1 LLYQAKSL
9 NRTNKGNEMKKYV
22 SAAEIAKLIRKDLKA
37 NFPEIKF
44 SVRSDRCVRISY
56 ESNVIPANQVRN
68 VVDKYAGET
77 FDGMTDMRSSNGAFA
92 VEEGIELISLASF
105 IFVDNSDYD
114 FENSLRNRFVE
125 VGA

>member
-1 LLYQAKSL
+1 
-9 NRTNKGNEMKKYV
+9 MKKYIPATEV
-22 SAAEIAKLIRKDLKA
+22 AKLIRKDLKA

-44 SVRSDRCVRISY
+44 SVRSDSCIRISY
-56 ESNVIPANQVRN
+56 ESDAVAEKQVQA

-92 VEEGIELISLASF
+92 IENGIELISLASF
-105 IFVDNSDYD
+105 IFVDNSNWD
-114 FENSLRNRFVE
+114 FENSLRNRPVE

>member
-1 LLYQAKSL
+1 
-9 NRTNKGNEMKKYV
+9 MKKYV
-22 SAAEIAKLIRKDLKA
+22 SAAEVAKLIRKDLKA

-56 ESNVIPANQVRN
+56 ESNVLPANQVRN

-92 VEEGIELISLASF
+92 VEEGVELVSLASF
-105 IFVDNSDYD
+105 IFVDNNDYD
-114 FENSLRNRFVE
+114 FETSLRNRFVQ

>member
-9 NRTNKGNEMKKYV
+9 NRTNEGIKMRKYV
-22 SAAEIAKLIRKDLKA
+22 SAAEVAKLIRKDLKA

-56 ESNVIPANQVRN
+56 ESNVLPANQVRN

-92 VEEGIELISLASF
+92 IEEGVELVSLASF
-105 IFVDNSDYD
+105 IFVDNNDYD

>member
-1 LLYQAKSL
+1 LFYQAESL
-9 NRTNKGNEMKKYV
+9 NRTNEGQKMRKYV
-22 SAAEIAKLIRKDLKA
+22 SAAEVAKIIRKDLKA

-56 ESNVIPANQVRN
+56 ESDLVPANLVRN

-92 VEEGIELISLASF
+92 VEDGIELVSLASF
-105 IFVDNSDYD
+105 IFVDNDNYD

>member
-1 LLYQAKSL
+1 
-9 NRTNKGNEMKKYV
+9 MKKYV
-22 SAAEIAKLIRKDLKA
+22 SAAEIAKLIRKDLKT

-44 SVRSDRCVRISY
+44 SVRSDRCVRVSY
-56 ESNVIPANQVRN
+56 NSNLIPAKRVRDL
-68 VVDKYAGET
+68 VDKYAGET

-92 VEEGIELISLASF
+92 VEDGMELVSLASF

-114 FENSLRNRFVE
+114 FENSLHNRFVE

>member
-1 LLYQAKSL
+1 M
-9 NRTNKGNEMKKYV
+9 RKYV
-22 SAAEIAKLIRKDLKA
+22 SAAEVAKLIRKDLKA

-56 ESNVIPANQVRN
+56 ESDSVPANLVRN

-92 VEEGIELISLASF
+92 VEDGIELVSLASF
-105 IFVDNSDYD
+105 IFVDNNDYD